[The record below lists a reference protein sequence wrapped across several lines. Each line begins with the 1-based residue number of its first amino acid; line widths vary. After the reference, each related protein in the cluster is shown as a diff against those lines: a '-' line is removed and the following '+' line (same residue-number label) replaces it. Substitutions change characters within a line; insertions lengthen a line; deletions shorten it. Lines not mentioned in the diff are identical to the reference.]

1 MLVVKESDERLQ
13 GMIQTLLETGG
24 TLIFPT
30 DTVYGI
36 GGGPWDERA
45 LAQVRRMKGRA
56 ASQPFTLHMA
66 SIEAIERFA
75 HVDERMRRVLARFL
89 PGPITFI
96 LPATKDAPLAT
107 VLKGKVGIRVPAHP
121 FFQLTMRELDRPLFG
136 TSVNRAG
143 EAPLHSIDM
152 MIEQFSGVDLLVE
165 GETWTRVR
173 PGTRVPRGTGVPS
186 AIVDLTTDPPQALR
200 GELPK
205 DLM

>member
-1 MLVVKESDERLQ
+1 MLVIKESDERLQ
-13 GMIQTLLETGG
+13 GMLQVLLETGG
-24 TLIFPT
+24 TFIFPT

-45 LAQVRRMKGRA
+45 LAQVRRMKGRP
-56 ASQPFTLHMA
+56 ASQPFTLHLS

-96 LPATKDAPLAT
+96 LPATKDAPPAT

-121 FFQLTMRELDRPLFG
+121 FFGFIMRELDRPLFG

-143 EAPLHSIDM
+143 EAPLDSIEM

-165 GETWTRVR
+165 GET
-173 PGTRVPRGTGVPS
+173 GTGVPRGTGVPS

>member
-1 MLVVKESDERLQ
+1 MQVVKESDERLQ
-13 GMIQTLLETGG
+13 GMIQALLETGG

-36 GGGPWDERA
+36 GGGPWDERT
-45 LAQVRRMKGRA
+45 LAHVRRMKGRA
-56 ASQPFTLHMA
+56 ASQPFTLHLPL
-66 SIEAIERFA
+66 IEAIERFA

-96 LPATKDAPLAT
+96 LPASKNAPAAT

-136 TSVNRAG
+136 TRG
-143 EAPLHSIDM
+143 EAPLHSIEM

-165 GETWTRVR
+165 GETETGVP
-173 PGTRVPRGTGVPS
+173 PGTSVPPGTGVPS
-186 AIVDLTTDPPQALR
+186 AIIDLTTDPPQALR
-200 GELPK
+200 GKLPK

>member
-1 MLVVKESDERLQ
+1 MQVVKESDERLQ
-13 GMIQTLLETGG
+13 GMIQALLETGG

-36 GGGPWDERA
+36 GGGPWDERT
-45 LAQVRRMKGRA
+45 LAQVRRMKGRVV
-56 ASQPFTLHMA
+56 SQPFTLHLP

-75 HVDERMRRVLARFL
+75 HVDECMQRVLARFL

-96 LPATKDAPLAT
+96 LPATKDAPPAT
-107 VLKGKVGIRVPAHP
+107 VLKGNVGIRVPAHP

-143 EAPLHSIDM
+143 EAPLHSIEM

-165 GETWTRVR
+165 GETCT
-173 PGTRVPRGTGVPS
+173 GVPPGTGVPS

-200 GELPK
+200 GKLPK

>member
-1 MLVVKESDERLQ
+1 MLVVKENDERLQ
-13 GMIQTLLETGG
+13 GMIQALLETGG

-56 ASQPFTLHMA
+56 DSQPFTLHLP
-66 SIEAIERFA
+66 SIEAIEHFA
-75 HVDERMRRVLARFL
+75 RVDERMRRILNRFL

-96 LPATKDAPLAT
+96 LPATDGAPPAT
-107 VLKGKVGIRVPAHP
+107 VLKGNVGIRVPAHP
-121 FFQLTMRELDRPLFG
+121 FFRSIMRKLDRPLFG

-143 EAPLHSIDM
+143 EAPLASVEM
-152 MIEQFSGVDLLVE
+152 MIEQFSGVDLLIE
-165 GETWTRVR
+165 AEA
-173 PGTRVPRGTGVPS
+173 GTGVPS
-186 AIVDLTTDPPQALR
+186 GTGAPSTIVDLTTDPPQALR
-200 GELPK
+200 GELPQ

>member
-1 MLVVKESDERLQ
+1 MQVVKESDERLQ
-13 GMIQTLLETGG
+13 GMIQALLETGG

-36 GGGPWDERA
+36 GGGPWDERT
-45 LAQVRRMKGRA
+45 LAHVRRMKGRA
-56 ASQPFTLHMA
+56 ASQPFTLHLPL
-66 SIEAIERFA
+66 IEAIERFA

-96 LPATKDAPLAT
+96 LPASKNAPAAT

-143 EAPLHSIDM
+143 EAPLHSIEM

-165 GETWTRVR
+165 GETE
-173 PGTRVPRGTGVPS
+173 TGVPPGT
-186 AIVDLTTDPPQALR
+186 IDLTTDPPQALR
-200 GELPK
+200 GKLPK

>member
-13 GMIQTLLETGG
+13 GMIQALLETGG

-45 LAQVRRMKGRA
+45 LAQVCRMKGRA
-56 ASQPFTLHMA
+56 ASQPFTLHLA

-96 LPATKDAPLAT
+96 LPATKDAPPAT
-107 VLKGKVGIRVPAHP
+107 VLKGKVGIRVPAHR
-121 FFQLTMRELDRPLFG
+121 FFGSIMRELDRPLFG

-143 EAPLHSIDM
+143 EAPLHSIEM

-165 GETWTRVR
+165 GET
-173 PGTRVPRGTGVPS
+173 GTAVPPRTGIPS

>member
-13 GMIQTLLETGG
+13 GMIQALLETGG

-45 LAQVRRMKGRA
+45 LAQVRRMKARP
-56 ASQPFTLHMA
+56 ASQPFTLHLS

-96 LPATKDAPLAT
+96 LPATKDAPPAT
-107 VLKGKVGIRVPAHP
+107 VLKGKVGIRVPAHR
-121 FFQLTMRELDRPLFG
+121 FFGSIMRELDRPLFG

-143 EAPLHSIDM
+143 EAPLHSIEM

-165 GETWTRVR
+165 GET
-173 PGTRVPRGTGVPS
+173 GTAVPPRTGIPS